1 MNEENAMANRDR
13 DVRELTTREIDDV
26 AGGLSLHVGKGP
38 LFPFPPSTG
47 PTIPVDPKP
56 VIVYV

>member
-1 MNEENAMANRDR
+1 MTEFNTRDLADR
-13 DVRELTTREIDDV
+13 IRILDDGEIV
-26 AGGLSLHVGKGP
+26 AVTGGLSLHVGKGP

-47 PTIPVDPKP
+47 PTIPVDPTP

>member
-1 MNEENAMANRDR
+1 MTNEPRNR
-13 DVRELTTREIDDV
+13 DVRELTLREIDDV
-26 AGGLSLHVGKGP
+26 TGGLSVHVGKGP

-47 PTIPVDPKP
+47 PTIPVDPTP

>member
-1 MNEENAMANRDR
+1 MTNEPRNC
-13 DVRELTTREIDDV
+13 DVRELTPHEIDDV
-26 AGGLSLHVGKGP
+26 TGGLSVHVGKSP

-47 PTIPVDPKP
+47 PTIPVDPTP

>member
-1 MNEENAMANRDR
+1 MTEFNTRDFADR
-13 DVRELTTREIDDV
+13 IRILDDGEIDAV

-47 PTIPVDPKP
+47 PTIPVDPTP

>member
-1 MNEENAMANRDR
+1 MSNETRNR
-13 DVRELTTREIDDV
+13 DVRELTSREIDDV
-26 AGGLSLHVGKGP
+26 TGGLSVHVGKGP

-47 PTIPVDPKP
+47 PTIPVDPTP

>member
-1 MNEENAMANRDR
+1 MTNEARDR
-13 DVRELTTREIDDV
+13 GVRELNSREIEDV
-26 AGGLSLHVGKGP
+26 AGGLSRHVGKGP

-47 PTIPVDPKP
+47 PTIPFDPKP